1 MRVKKRAVSHCGS
14 TTIMHDHHRHR
25 RRHHHHHLLVI
36 VITNNGRAWLLLFEC
51 SAHLVTS

>member
-1 MRVKKRAVSHCGS
+1 VRVKKRAVSHCGS